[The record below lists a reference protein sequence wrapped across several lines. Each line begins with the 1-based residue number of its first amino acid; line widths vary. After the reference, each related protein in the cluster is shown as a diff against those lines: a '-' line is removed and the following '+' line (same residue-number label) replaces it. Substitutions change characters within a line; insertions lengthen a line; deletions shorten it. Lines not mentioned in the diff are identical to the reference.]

1 MIMCYYHYSC
11 IELIVA
17 LVNFQVGVCNLR
29 LHHDCQGEYV
39 ILNDIDFDGVERK
52 IFCDCVDK
60 LLGGRKL

>member
-1 MIMCYYHYSC
+1 M
-11 IELIVA
+11 